1 MIVNKKDILRYV
13 DERLPQMSVISIA
26 LTITIGLYIIYKLIC
41 SGAVGIALA
50 ISTIPLLVV
59 IFLLLTKYYHRIFY
73 LLFAS
78 HFLILLASSFVDLK
92 LGMVAL
98 TVSIAIT
105 LLIAIIS
112 FYKQTSWKEGSNGML
127 LIFSIWVVYCVIELI
142 NSNTV
147 LTAWTAA
154 TPNYFI
160 LPILCA
166 VLVPLSIR
174 RYRSIEWLLLI
185 WSIFII
191 LAAFKGYWQKSHGF
205 NARELKFLFED
216 GGAKTHIIWSGI
228 RYFSFFTDAANYG
241 VHMAMGALGFGIS
254 AYYTKPKFL
263 KIYFTII
270 AMMGLYGMFIS
281 GTRAAIAVP
290 IGGLMAFVVLSRNNR
305 AFFIGLLAVITIF
318 AFFKGT
324 TVGNSNV
331 YIYKMRSAFN
341 PKKDASFQVRVENRE
356 LLKEY
361 MKSRALGYGLG
372 LGGGQSS
379 RFKPKERPPVPPDSW
394 LINVWAETGTIG
406 FILYMIL
413 HMTLFA
419 WCSWIIMFKITS
431 QRLKRLLSV
440 WICINVGFFIAAYAN
455 DVMQY
460 PNVLLVYTGFALCF
474 AGPAIEAKENKTTS
488 LKNNE

>member
-13 DERLPQMSVISIA
+13 NERLLQMPLIGIA
-26 LTITIGLYIIYKLIC
+26 LTIFIGLYIIYKLIC
-41 SGAVGIALA
+41 SDAVGIALA
-50 ISTIPLLVV
+50 VSVIPLMVV
-59 IFLLLTKYYHRIFY
+59 VFLLLTRYYHRIFY

-78 HFLILLASSFVDLK
+78 HFLILLASSFVDIK
-92 LGMVAL
+92 IGMVTLA
-98 TVSIAIT
+98 VSIAIT
-105 LLIAIIS
+105 LFIAIIS
-112 FYKQTSWKEGSNGML
+112 YYRQTSWKGGSNGML
-127 LIFSIWVVYCVIELI
+127 LIFSIWVTYCVLELV
-142 NSNTV
+142 NPNTV

-154 TPNYFI
+154 TSYHFTF
-160 LPILCA
+160 PILCA

-174 RYRSIEWLLLI
+174 KYRNIEWLLLI

-241 VHMAMGALGFGIS
+241 VHMAMAALGFGIS
-254 AYYTKPKFL
+254 AYYTKPKWL
-263 KIYFTII
+263 KIYFVII
-270 AMMGLYGMFIS
+270 TMMGLYGMLIS
-281 GTRAAIAVP
+281 GTRSAIAVP
-290 IGGLMAFVVLSRNNR
+290 IGGLMAFVALSRNRR
-305 AFFIGLLAVITIF
+305 AFFLGLFAIFAIF
-318 AFFKGT
+318 AFFRGT
-324 TVGNSNV
+324 TMGNSNV
-331 YIYKMRSAFN
+331 YIYKMRSAFT
-341 PKKDASFQVRVENRE
+341 PKNDASFQVRVENRE
-356 LLKEY
+356 LLKQY
-361 MKSRALGYGLG
+361 MKSKTFGYGLG

-379 RFKPKERPPVPPDSW
+379 RFNPKERPPVPPDSW

-406 FILYMIL
+406 FALYLIL
-413 HMTLFA
+413 HMVLFA

-474 AGPAIEAKENKTTS
+474 AGPAIEANENKAMS
-488 LKNNE
+488 PLKQ